1 MRSGRFSVPQ
11 VLLGL
16 VGLVSLQLGVWATF
30 APRSFYD
37 DFPGGNGTWVSV
49 NGPYNEHFIRDFGG
63 LNLALA
69 LLLLAAAVKG
79 GTTLIRLAAGSAL
92 LFGLPHFVYHVR
104 HVDVYNSSGDKVANV
119 VSLALAIAGPALA
132 LLLSFKGPSGPS
144 TESTRA
150 DRS

>member
-1 MRSGRFSVPQ
+1 MRRFTLPQ

-16 VGLVSLQLGVWATF
+16 VGLVSLELGIWATF

-69 LLLLAAAVKG
+69 ALLLVAAWKG
-79 GTTLIRLAAGSAL
+79 GTTLIRLAAAGAL
-92 LFGLPHFVYHVR
+92 LLGLPHFVYHAR
-104 HVDVYNSSGDKVANV
+104 HTDVFTTTGDKVANIAA
-119 VSLALAIAGPALA
+119 LALAVAGPALA
-132 LLLSFKGPSGPS
+132 LLLSVRREPRPAS
-144 TESTRA
+144 R
-150 DRS
+150 

>member
-1 MRSGRFSVPQ
+1 MRRFSVPQ

-16 VGLVSLQLGVWATF
+16 VGLVSVELGIWATF

-69 LLLLAAAVKG
+69 ALLLVAAWKG
-79 GTTLIRLAAGSAL
+79 GTTLIRLAAAGAL
-92 LFGLPHFVYHVR
+92 LFGVPHLVHHVR
-104 HVDVYNSSGDKVANV
+104 HVDVFTTDSDKFANIAA
-119 VSLALAIAGPALA
+119 LALAVAGPAIA
-132 LLLSFKGPSGPS
+132 LLLSLRKAPRPAS
-144 TESTRA
+144 R
-150 DRS
+150 